1 MKYYLGIDIGSVTLK
16 IVICDEN
23 GDVQDVIIN
32 RTHGDLFATLQKS
45 LASIY
50 KEKYEIIDGVG
61 ATGSARVLIGQIIGA
76 DIIKNEI
83 TAQWKAVSHIVPDV
97 KTIIEIGGQDSK
109 LIRLEKGIMTDFAM
123 NTVCAAGTG
132 SFLDQQANRLQL
144 SIEQISNIALTS
156 QKASNITGRC
166 TIFAES
172 DMIQKQ
178 QVGESIADILHGLC
192 DTLARNYINNLA
204 KDAALLS
211 PITFVGGV
219 AANKAIVRSFEKI
232 LHDKIIV
239 PREHAYTGAYGMALL
254 AKEQHI
260 KKSKFPGW
268 NIKDEKFET
277 EYFTC
282 KDCDNNCQIVKIKSG
297 GKILGHLGSR
307 CQKYL

>member
-16 IVICDEN
+16 IVICDED
-23 GDVQDVIIN
+23 GKVTDAVIN
-32 RTHGDLFATLQKS
+32 RTHGNLFATLQKS
-45 LASIY
+45 LNDIY
-50 KEKYEIIDGVG
+50 KEKYKIISGVG

-83 TAQWKAVSHIVPDV
+83 TAQWQAVSHIAPDAQ
-97 KTIIEIGGQDSK
+97 TIIEIGGQDSK
-109 LIRLEKGIMTDFAM
+109 LIRLKDGIMTDFAM

-144 SIEQISNIALTS
+144 TIANMGKIALTS
-156 QKASNITGRC
+156 TKASAITGRC

-178 QVGESIADILHGLC
+178 QIGEPIADILHGLC

-204 KDAALLS
+204 KDSQLFP
-211 PITFVGGV
+211 PIVFVGGV

-232 LHDKIIV
+232 LNSKVIV
-239 PREHAYTGAYGMALL
+239 PQEHAYTGAYGMALL
-254 AKEQHI
+254 ARKLAPKQT
-260 KKSKFPGW
+260 KFPGW
-268 NIKDEKFET
+268 NIKNKKFT
-277 EYFTC
+277 TRIFTC
-282 KDCDNNCQIVKIKSG
+282 QSCDNQCQITQIKSG
-297 GKILGHLGSR
+297 EKTLGHLGSR